1 MQVTPAATE
10 KLREI
15 ISSEDEPGLGLRI
28 AVQGGG
34 CSGFKYDFSLDRPQA
49 DFDMVADL
57 AEGVTLMIDSMSM
70 AYLEEATLDY
80 QDDPLNGSAF
90 IVKNPNA
97 KTTCGC
103 GSSFSA

>member
-1 MQVTPAATE
+1 MNVTPAATE
-10 KLREI
+10 KLKEI
-15 ISSEDEPGLGLRI
+15 IQSEDEQGLGLRI

-34 CSGFKYDFSLDRPQA
+34 CSGFQYAFSLDKPQK

-57 AEGVTLMIDSMSM
+57 AEGVMLMIDSMSM

-80 QDDPLNGSAF
+80 TDDPLQGSAF